1 MHAIV
6 KEIYSLSDITK
17 MDDIIDLLSD
27 DMSTNVDQKSLNEIY
42 SNYSN
47 TRNSMDLMEL
57 KGDP

>member
-1 MHAIV
+1 
-6 KEIYSLSDITK
+6 